1 MNLTTP
7 SLEGLAYMLE
17 AIKNK
22 LRVANQSVINP
33 EHFTLEHFEDILFI
47 YNLVESK
54 SQFSISEVEAI
65 VAELGNMKN

>member
-7 SLEGLAYMLE
+7 SLEGLAFMLE
-17 AIKNK
+17 TIKNK

-33 EHFTLEHFEDILFI
+33 EHYTIEHFEDILFI